1 MSACEGVCDHRKSH
15 FMQLARK
22 KIYDVCVIGSGAAGG
37 FMVKE
42 LTAAGAD
49 TILIEAGS
57 KGRLE
62 DLYIHDW
69 PYDLPKRGF
78 GLFKQASLYG
88 DNIRN
93 AIEYRGDRISV
104 DRIRTLGGRT
114 FHWNAVTLRFSAD
127 DFRERSLNGIEEDWP
142 LSYEELA
149 PFYSHAEREMSVF
162 GTRENLPQLP
172 DGDFVAESPRL
183 RCSETIAQKRL
194 AKSGIKLIP
203 VRKAVL
209 LKSRKGRGACHYCG
223 HCMDVC
229 DARAVWS
236 SDVTVIPEAMATGKL
251 TLRLNSPARKILV
264 NKDGLVSGVSVVN
277 RATGREEEIHARIVV
292 VCCAAIESPRLLLN
306 SACEKYPNGLANER
320 DLVGRYLSGHI
331 NTSATGYLKELIGKE
346 TFAGDGATDHAYIPR
361 FNQARGK
368 KNYVGGWGMQMN
380 YVSYQWPHHAKSVAG
395 FGSSYKRRVR
405 QLQPAMFQIG
415 AWGKVEHRAG
425 NRVTVDPKKVDKFG
439 IPIPIVQFNWGEND
453 LKLFKDMRESVMEVL
468 DACGAEM
475 VINGDERPGGFASHE
490 VGTCRMGKDPKTSVL
505 NSYCQSH
512 EIKNLFVVD
521 GSCFTTFS
529 EKNPT
534 LTIAALA
541 VRSARYIAERRK
553 RGEI

>member
-1 MSACEGVCDHRKSH
+1 
-15 FMQLARK
+15 MQIAK
-22 KIYDVCVIGSGAAGG
+22 KKVYDVCVIGSGAAGG

-88 DNIRN
+88 DDIRN
-93 AIEYRGDRISV
+93 AIEYRGDRIGV

-114 FHWNAVTLRFSAD
+114 FHWNAVCLRFSAG
-127 DFRERSLNGIEEDWP
+127 DFRERSLHGIEEDWP

-149 PFYSHAEREMSVF
+149 PFYSHAEREMHVF

-194 AKSGIKLIP
+194 AKTGIKLIP

-236 SDVTVIPEAMATGKL
+236 SDITVIPEAMATGKL

-306 SACEKYPNGLANER
+306 SACEKYPNGLANSN
-320 DLVGRYLSGHI
+320 DMVGRYLSGHI
-331 NTSATGYLKELIGKE
+331 TAGATGYLKELIGKD
-346 TFAGDGATDHAYIPR
+346 TFTSDGATDHAYIPR
-361 FNQARGK
+361 FNHTRSK
-368 KNYVGGWGMQMN
+368 RDYVGGWGMQMN
-380 YVSYQWPHHAKSVAG
+380 YVTWRWPHHAKSVEG
-395 FGSSYKRRVR
+395 FGLDYKRRVR
-405 QLQPAMFQIG
+405 ELQPAMFQIG
-415 AWGKVEHRAG
+415 AWGKVEHRAD
-425 NRVTVDPKKVDKFG
+425 NRVTIDPKKVDKFG

-453 LKLFKDMRESVMEVL
+453 LKIFKDMRESVMEVL
-468 DACGAEM
+468 DTCGVET
-475 VINGDERPGGFASHE
+475 VINRDEKPGGFASHE
-490 VGTCRMGKDPKTSVL
+490 VGTCRMGKDPKKSVL

-553 RGEI
+553 RGEL

>member
-1 MSACEGVCDHRKSH
+1 
-15 FMQLARK
+15 MQIAKK
-22 KIYDVCVIGSGAAGG
+22 KIYDALVVGSGAAGG

-49 TILIEAGS
+49 TILIEAGG
-57 KGRLE
+57 KANLE

-88 DNIRN
+88 DDIGS
-93 AIEYRGDRISV
+93 AIEYRGDRIGV

-114 FHWNAVTLRFSAD
+114 FHWNAVCLRFSAD

-142 LSYEELA
+142 LSYEEIA
-149 PFYSHAEREMSVF
+149 PFYSFAERRMQVF
-162 GTRENLPQLP
+162 GTREGLSQLP

-194 AKSGIKLIP
+194 AGIGIRLIP

-209 LKSRKGRGACHYCG
+209 LKGQKDPVGRGPCHYCG

-229 DARAVWS
+229 DVRAVWS

-264 NKDGLVSGVSVVN
+264 DKDGLVSGVSVVD
-277 RATGREEEIHARIVV
+277 RATGREEEIYARIVV
-292 VCCAAIESPRLLLN
+292 VCCAAVESPRLLLN
-306 SACEKYPNGLANER
+306 SACEKYPNGLANSN
-320 DLVGRYLSGHI
+320 DLVGRHLGGHI
-331 NTSATGYLKELIGKE
+331 NAGAIGYLRDLIGKD
-346 TFAGDGATDHAYIPR
+346 TFTGDGATDHAYIPR
-361 FNQARGK
+361 FNHQRGK
-368 KNYVGGWGMQMN
+368 RDYVGGWGMQMN
-380 YVSYQWPHHAKSVAG
+380 YATWRWPHHAKSIEG
-395 FGSSYKRRVR
+395 FGPAYKKRVR
-405 QLQPAMFQIG
+405 ELQPAMFQVG
-415 AWGKVEHRAG
+415 AWGKVENRAE

-439 IPIPIVQFNWGEND
+439 IPIPIVQFEWGEND
-453 LKLFKDMRESVMEVL
+453 LKLFRDMRESIMEVL
-468 DACGAEM
+468 DTCGVET
-475 VINGDERPGGFASHE
+475 VVNRDERPGGFASHE
-490 VGTCRMGKDPKTSVL
+490 VGTCRMGKDPRTSVL
-505 NSYCQSH
+505 NAYCQSH

-541 VRSARYIAERRK
+541 VRSARHIAELRR
-553 RGEI
+553 RGDL

>member
-1 MSACEGVCDHRKSH
+1 MA
-15 FMQLARK
+15 QLSVK
-22 KIYDVCVIGSGAAGG
+22 KKVFDVCVIGSGAAGG

-78 GLFKQASLYG
+78 GLFKQASLYS
-88 DNIRN
+88 DNIGS
-93 AIEYRGDRISV
+93 AIEYRGDRIGV

-114 FHWNAVTLRFSAD
+114 FHWNAVCLRFSED
-127 DFRERSLNGIEEDWP
+127 DFRERSRYGIEEDWP
-142 LSYEELA
+142 LSYEEIA
-149 PFYSHAEREMSVF
+149 PFYSYAERQMHVF
-162 GTRENLPQLP
+162 GTREGLPQLP
-172 DGDFVAESPRL
+172 DGDFVAEPPRL
-183 RCSETIAQKRL
+183 RCSEMIAQKKL
-194 AKSGIKLIP
+194 AKMGMKLIP

-209 LKSRKGRGACHYCG
+209 LKSQKGRGACHFCG

-229 DARAVWS
+229 DVRAVWS
-236 SDVTVIPEAMATGKL
+236 SDISVIPEAMATGKL
-251 TLRLNSPARKILV
+251 VLRLNSPARKILV
-264 NKDGLVSGVSVVN
+264 DKDGLVSGVSVID
-277 RATGREEEIHARIVV
+277 RLTGKEEEIYARIVI

-306 SACEKYPNGLANER
+306 SASEKYPNGLANAN
-320 DLVGRYLSGHI
+320 DLVGRYLSGHMVAG
-331 NTSATGYLKELIGKE
+331 ATGYLKELIGKD
-346 TFAGDGATDHAYIPR
+346 TFPGDGATDHAYIPR
-361 FNQARGK
+361 VNQERGSQDF
-368 KNYVGGWGMQMN
+368 VGGWGMQLN
-380 YVSYQWPHHAKSVAG
+380 YVNWRWPHHAKSIAG
-395 FGSSYKRRVR
+395 FGSAYKHRVR
-405 QLQPAMFQIG
+405 ELQPAMFQIG
-415 AWGKVEHRAG
+415 AFGKVEHRAE

-439 IPIPIVQFNWGEND
+439 IPIPIIQFTWGEND
-453 LKLFKDMRESVMEVL
+453 QKLFQAMRTNVLEVL
-468 DACGAEM
+468 EHCGIEL
-475 VINGDERPGGFASHE
+475 VVNRDERPVGFASHE
-490 VGTCRMGKDPKTSVL
+490 VGTCRMGVNPKTSVL

-541 VRSARYIAERRK
+541 VRSARYIIESRK
-553 RGEI
+553 RRDL

>member
-1 MSACEGVCDHRKSH
+1 
-15 FMQLARK
+15 MQIAK
-22 KIYDVCVIGSGAAGG
+22 KRIHDVCVIGSGAAGG
-37 FMVKE
+37 FMAKE

-49 TILIEAGS
+49 TVLIEAGN

-93 AIEYRGDRISV
+93 AIEYQGDRISV

-114 FHWNAVTLRFSAD
+114 FHWNAVCLRFSPD
-127 DFRERSLNGIEEDWP
+127 DFQERSLQGIEEDWP
-142 LSYEELA
+142 LGYQELA
-149 PFYSHAEREMSVF
+149 PFYSQVEREMHVF

-183 RCSETIAQKRL
+183 RCSETIAQKKL
-194 AKSGIKLIP
+194 AQNGVRLIP

-209 LKSRKGRGACHYCG
+209 LKSQKGRGACHYCG

-229 DARAVWS
+229 DVRAVWS

-251 TLRLNSPARKILV
+251 TLRLNSPVRKILV
-264 NKDGLVSGVSVVN
+264 DKDGLASGVSVIN
-277 RATGREEEIHARIVV
+277 RTTGKEEEIRARLIVV
-292 VCCAAIESPRLLLN
+292 CGAAVESPRLLLN
-306 SACEKYPNGLANER
+306 SACEKYPNGLANSN
-320 DLVGRYLSGHI
+320 DMVGRYLGGHI
-331 NTSATGYLKELIGKE
+331 TTGATGYLKELIGQD
-346 TFAGDGATDHAYIPR
+346 TFTGDGATDHAYIPR
-361 FNQARGK
+361 FNHRRGK
-368 KNYVGGWGMQMN
+368 KDYIGGWGMQMN
-380 YVSYQWPHHAKSVAG
+380 YASWQWPHHAKSVAG
-395 FGSSYKRRVR
+395 FGSNYKRRVR
-405 QLQPAMFQIG
+405 ELQPAMFQVG

-425 NRVTVDPKKVDKFG
+425 NRVTVDPKKVDQLG

-453 LKLFKDMRESVMEVL
+453 LKLYQDMRESVAEVL
-468 DACGAEM
+468 DTCGVEV
-475 VINGDERPGGFASHE
+475 VINRDDKPGGFASHE

-541 VRSARYIAERRK
+541 VRSARYIAEKRK
-553 RGEI
+553 RREL

>member
-1 MSACEGVCDHRKSH
+1 MNIAK
-15 FMQLARK
+15 K

-37 FMVKE
+37 FTVKE

-49 TILIEAGS
+49 TILIEAGG

-62 DLYIHDW
+62 DLHIHDW

-88 DNIRN
+88 DDIGR
-93 AIEYRGDRISV
+93 AIEYRGDRIGV

-114 FHWNAVTLRFSAD
+114 FHWNAVCLRFAAD
-127 DFRERSLNGIEEDWP
+127 DFRERTLGGIEEDWP
-142 LSYEELA
+142 LSYEEIA
-149 PFYSHAEREMSVF
+149 PFYSIAERQMHVF
-162 GTRENLPQLP
+162 GTREGLPQLP

-183 RCSETIAQKRL
+183 RCSEALARKRL
-194 AKSGIKLIP
+194 AGIGIKLIP

-209 LKSRKGRGACHYCG
+209 LKGQKGRGACHYCG

-229 DARAVWS
+229 DVRAVWS
-236 SDVTVIPEAMATGKL
+236 SDVTVIPEAVATGKL

-264 NKDGLVSGVSVVN
+264 GKDGLVSGVSVID
-277 RATGREEEIHARIVV
+277 RATGREEVIYARAIV

-306 SACEKYPNGLANER
+306 SACEKYPNGLANSN
-320 DLVGRYLSGHI
+320 DLVGRYLGGHVTAGVI
-331 NTSATGYLKELIGKE
+331 CYLKDLIGKD
-346 TFAGDGATDHAYIPR
+346 TFAGDGMTDHAYIPR
-361 FNQARGK
+361 FNHQRGK
-368 KNYVGGWGMQMN
+368 RDYVGGWGMQMN
-380 YVSYQWPHHAKSVAG
+380 YVSWQWPHHAKSIDG
-395 FGSSYKRRVR
+395 FGSAYKKRVR
-405 QLQPAMFQIG
+405 ELQPAMSHVG
-415 AWGKVEHRAG
+415 AFGKVEHRAE

-439 IPIPIVQFNWGEND
+439 VPIPIVQFKWGEND
-453 LKLFKDMRESVMEVL
+453 LNLFRDMRESVMEVL
-468 DACGAEM
+468 DACGVET
-475 VINGDERPGGFASHE
+475 VVYRDERPGGFASHE

-541 VRSARYIAERRK
+541 VRAARHIAELRK
-553 RGEI
+553 RGEL

>member
-1 MSACEGVCDHRKSH
+1 MNIAE
-15 FMQLARK
+15 K
-22 KIYDVCVIGSGAAGG
+22 KIYDVCVIGSGAGGG

-49 TILIEAGS
+49 TILIEAGA

-88 DNIRN
+88 DDIGN
-93 AIEYRGDRISV
+93 AIEYRGDRIGV

-114 FHWNAVTLRFSAD
+114 FHWNAVCLRFSAD
-127 DFRERSLNGIEEDWP
+127 DFRERSLHGIEEDWP
-142 LSYEELA
+142 LSYEEIA
-149 PFYSHAEREMSVF
+149 PFYSFAERQMHVF
-162 GTRENLPQLP
+162 GTRESLPQLP

-194 AKSGIKLIP
+194 AKIGIKLIP

-209 LKSRKGRGACHYCG
+209 LKGQKGPIGRGACHYCG

-229 DARAVWS
+229 DVRAVWS
-236 SDVTVIPEAMATGKL
+236 SDVTVIPEAMATGRL

-264 NKDGLVSGVSVVN
+264 DKDGLVSGVSVID
-277 RATGREEEIHARIVV
+277 RATGREEEIYARIVV

-306 SACEKYPNGLANER
+306 SACEKYPNGLANSN

-331 NTSATGYLKELIGKE
+331 TAGATGYLRDLIGKD
-346 TFAGDGATDHAYIPR
+346 TFNGDGATDHAYIPR
-361 FNQARGK
+361 FNQARGQAQGK
-368 KNYVGGWGMQMN
+368 RDYVGGWGMQMN
-380 YVSYQWPHHAKSVAG
+380 YVTWRWPHHAKSVEG
-395 FGSSYKRRVR
+395 FGPAYKKRVR
-405 QLQPAMFQIG
+405 DLQPAMFQIG
-415 AWGKVEHRAG
+415 AWGKVENRAE

-439 IPIPIVQFNWGEND
+439 VPIPIVQFNWGEND
-453 LKLFKDMRESVMEVL
+453 LKLFSDMRESLMEVL
-468 DACGAEM
+468 DTCGAEM
-475 VINGDERPGGFASHE
+475 VINRDERPGGFASHE

-534 LTIAALA
+534 LTIAAIA
-541 VRSARYIAERRK
+541 VRSARHIAELRR
-553 RGEI
+553 RGEL

>member
-1 MSACEGVCDHRKSH
+1 
-15 FMQLARK
+15 MQITK
-22 KIYDVCVIGSGAAGG
+22 KRIHDVCVVGSGAAGG
-37 FMVKE
+37 FMAKE

-49 TILIEAGS
+49 TVLIEAGN

-88 DNIRN
+88 DDIRN
-93 AIEYRGDRISV
+93 AIEYQGDRISV

-114 FHWNAVTLRFSAD
+114 FHWNAVCLRFSPD
-127 DFRERSLNGIEEDWP
+127 DFRERSLQGIEEDWP
-142 LSYEELA
+142 LGYQELA
-149 PFYSHAEREMSVF
+149 PFYSHVEREMHVF

-183 RCSETIAQKRL
+183 RCSETIAQKKL
-194 AKSGIKLIP
+194 AQKGVKLIP

-209 LKSRKGRGACHYCG
+209 LKSQQGRGACHYCG

-229 DARAVWS
+229 DVRAVWS

-251 TLRLNSPARKILV
+251 TLRLNSPVRKILV
-264 NKDGLVSGVSVVN
+264 DKDGLASGVSVIN
-277 RATGREEEIHARIVV
+277 RTTGKEEEIRARLVV
-292 VCCAAIESPRLLLN
+292 VCGAAVESPRLLLN
-306 SACEKYPNGLANER
+306 SACEKYPNGLANSN
-320 DLVGRYLSGHI
+320 DMVGRYLGGHI
-331 NTSATGYLKELIGKE
+331 TTGATGYLKELIGQD
-346 TFAGDGATDHAYIPR
+346 TFTGDGATDHAYIPR
-361 FNQARGK
+361 FNHRRGK
-368 KNYVGGWGMQMN
+368 KDYVGGWGMQMN
-380 YVSYQWPHHAKSVAG
+380 YASWQWPHHAKSVAG
-395 FGSSYKRRVR
+395 FGSSYKHRVR
-405 QLQPAMFQIG
+405 ELQPAMFQVG

-425 NRVTVDPKKVDKFG
+425 NRVTVDPQKVDQLG

-453 LKLFKDMRESVMEVL
+453 LKLYHDMRESVTEVL
-468 DACGAEM
+468 DTCGVDM
-475 VINGDERPGGFASHE
+475 VINRDDRPGGFASHE
-490 VGTCRMGKDPKTSVL
+490 VGSCRMGKDPKTSVL

-553 RGEI
+553 RREL